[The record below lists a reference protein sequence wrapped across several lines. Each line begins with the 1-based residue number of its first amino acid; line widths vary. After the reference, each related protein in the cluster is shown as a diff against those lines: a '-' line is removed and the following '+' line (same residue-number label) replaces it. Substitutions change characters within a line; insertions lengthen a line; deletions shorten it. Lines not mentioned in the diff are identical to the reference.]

1 MKKMM
6 IAAGVGA
13 FALCSLASA
22 DALLLYQ
29 DSDDKTPPPPDA
41 AADASP
47 WYLTADVGVNFA
59 MKGEFK
65 DGGNVGSDFKF
76 NPGLG
81 MNIGVGYNFTKMF
94 GLEISSGL
102 QWNKVKEL
110 NIANPI
116 PGLVVSQDSGD
127 LYQVPLVANFV
138 VNFNV
143 TDKFDIALLGGA
155 GMQWTK
161 FTSTNFLNPTT
172 GVGLRPDTVTWD
184 HHSFAFRYNFGL
196 RMNYAIT
203 HNVRLGANFL
213 FTGSTSVDIGSPT
226 DTNFTPTGR
235 AFQDDTLKD
244 LLNFSIGFGVVWSF

>member
-13 FALCSLASA
+13 LALCSMASA

-29 DSDDKTPPPPDA
+29 DSDDNTPPPPDA
-41 AADASP
+41 AEAASP

-59 MKGEFK
+59 MEAEFK
-65 DGGNVGSDFKF
+65 DGGNAGSKFKF
-76 NPGLG
+76 KPGLG

-110 NIANPI
+110 DVSNPL
-116 PGLVVSQDSGD
+116 PGLTVSQDSGD
-127 LYQVPLVANFV
+127 LYQIPLMANFV

-143 TDKFDIALLGGA
+143 TDKFDIGLVAGV

-161 FTSTNFLNPTT
+161 FKSTNTLTT
-172 GVGLRPDTVTWD
+172 GGGGIVLTDQIAFD
-184 HHSFAFRYNFGL
+184 HNSVAFRYNFGL

-226 DTNFTPTGR
+226 DAAGV
-235 AFQDDTLKD
+235 AFQDETLKD
-244 LLNFSIGFGVVWSF
+244 LLNFGIGFGVEWSF